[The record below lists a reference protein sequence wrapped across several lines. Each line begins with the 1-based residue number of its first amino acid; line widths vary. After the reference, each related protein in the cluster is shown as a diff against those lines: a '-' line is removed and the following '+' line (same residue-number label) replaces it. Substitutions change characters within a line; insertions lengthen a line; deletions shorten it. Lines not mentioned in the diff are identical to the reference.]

1 MFPLKKSLNFK
12 TIATALVCLLLFQAE
27 AVLAL
32 TRGEILARQ
41 FKKAIDEYKKN
52 DFLDAATR
60 LERLTAFYENIIPG
74 VKEDKI
80 KKGYGQT
87 LLLLAACRER
97 LMLLEMSRQTYLAAK
112 KILGD
117 KLEISGF
124 KLKKLQI
131 YSEVKKMKAGA
142 EAPANTSSPG
152 TTTGNT
158 DTGKKEK

>member
-1 MFPLKKSLNFK
+1 MIPLRKSFYLRI
-12 TIATALVCLLLFQAE
+12 IAAALVCLFLFQAE

-52 DFLDAATR
+52 NFVDAAAR
-60 LERLTAFYENIIPG
+60 LERLTAFYENIITDP
-74 VKEDKI
+74 KEDKI

-97 LMLLEMSRQTYLAAK
+97 LLLLEMSRQTYLAAK
-112 KILGD
+112 KVLGN

-142 EAPANTSSPG
+142 EAPANTPSPG
-152 TTTGNT
+152 TITGKT